1 MKIDLNLVK
10 DHDVSFMEKW
20 YSSEYNH
27 HKINKP
33 TYCNDGLEH
42 GEHYKLLGFLSTLYE
57 NCNII
62 DGGSRTGMSALA
74 LGGNRRNLIRSYDLI
89 QVSPAYKNDYPN
101 ITFYQKD
108 LLTES
113 PEILLQTPLIFLD
126 LDPHDGV
133 QETRFFEILRN
144 IGYRG
149 IVILDDIST
158 PGTHFMFPG
167 MVSFWNSITEKKIDI
182 SSVGHG
188 SGTGLV
194 VFNMDVEVII

>member
-1 MKIDLNLVK
+1 MKLYFNLVK
-10 DHDVSFMEKW
+10 DHDVSFMERW
-20 YSSEYNH
+20 YPFEYSH

-33 TYCNDGLEH
+33 TYCNDGHEH
-42 GEHYKLLGFLSTLYE
+42 GEHYKLLGFLSTLFE
-57 NCNII
+57 GRNII

-74 LGGNRRNLIRSYDLI
+74 LGANKRNFIRSYDLI
-89 QVSPAYKNDYPN
+89 EVSPAYKNDYPN
-101 ITFYQKD
+101 ISFFQKD

-113 PEILLQTPLIFLD
+113 PEILLNSPLIFLD

-133 QETRFFEILRN
+133 QETRFFDILRN

-167 MVSFWNSITEKKIDI
+167 MV
-182 SSVGHG
+182 
-188 SGTGLV
+188 
-194 VFNMDVEVII
+194 

>member
-1 MKIDLNLVK
+1 MKLDLNLVK
-10 DHDVSFMEKW
+10 DHDVSFMERW
-20 YSSEYNH
+20 YPFEYNH
-27 HKINKP
+27 HKINSP
-33 TYCNDGLEH
+33 THSNDGLEH

-74 LGGNRRNLIRSYDLI
+74 LGANKRNSVRSYDLI
-89 QVSPAYKNDYPN
+89 QVSPAYRSEYTN
-101 ITFYQKD
+101 ISFFQKD

-113 PEILLQTPLIFLD
+113 PEVLLQSPLIFLD

-167 MVSFWNSITEKKIDI
+167 MVSFWNSIPEKKWDI
-182 SSVGHG
+182 SKVGHG

-194 VFNMDVEVII
+194 AFNMDLEVTL